1 MMAYRKQVI
10 DFVYSIGILHGAECR
25 CFRATVMEIDA
36 MHEYLF
42 EGTADGR
49 PVKLRIFA
57 QSSNDAYTRVKAQ
70 LGCRS
75 LSILRTTKL

>member
-1 MMAYRKQVI
+1 
-10 DFVYSIGILHGAECR
+10 
-25 CFRATVMEIDA
+25 

-42 EGTADGR
+42 EGTADGK
-49 PVKLRIFA
+49 PVKVRIFA
-57 QSSNDAYTRVKAQ
+57 QSSNDAYSRVKAQ